1 MTRRRLRLPALIAR
15 LIDSALAVAI
25 PPDSMHHVSYHL
37 TDSVNRLRGGQR
49 ASAFRSWRLER
60 T

>member
-25 PPDSMHHVSYHL
+25 PPDSMRNVSHHL
-37 TDSVNRLRGGQR
+37 TDSVSRLYGGHR
-49 ASAFRSWRLER
+49 DHAFRD
-60 T
+60 

>member
-25 PPDSMHHVSYHL
+25 PPDTMRNVSHHL
-37 TDSVNRLRGGQR
+37 ADSVNLLCGGQR
-49 ASAFRSWRLER
+49 HSSFRD
-60 T
+60 